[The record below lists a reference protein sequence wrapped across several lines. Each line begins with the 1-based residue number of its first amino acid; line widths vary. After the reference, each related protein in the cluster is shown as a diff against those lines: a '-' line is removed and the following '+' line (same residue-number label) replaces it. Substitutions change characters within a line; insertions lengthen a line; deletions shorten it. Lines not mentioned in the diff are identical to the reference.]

1 VTIAEEAGMAGEK
14 ILVVEDNDA
23 NMLLTTDILEV
34 SGYVVVQAESAEQA
48 IAMARAEAPALIL
61 MDIALPGMDGL
72 AAAGL
77 LKADEAARRIPIVA
91 LTAYAMKG
99 DRERILAAGCD
110 GYVTKPFEI
119 AEFLKTVAEFVGKK

>member
-1 VTIAEEAGMAGEK
+1 MTIAEEAGIAGEK

>member
-1 VTIAEEAGMAGEK
+1 MAGEK